1 MRQTR
6 TDLLQ
11 RVDLAQPLGRVLR
24 DVAERFQLGS
34 LRSSRIITE
43 GYDDLNVLLTC
54 ERGKF
59 VAKLFNKMKNLAE
72 VEDHIRVQL
81 ALAQRDAPVPK
92 MLTANGE
99 AIYCAPGEM
108 RDTYVCVSEYF
119 EGENFARRPPQLG
132 DMVAVAHFLATLHK
146 LPLHV
151 GHTYDS
157 WGTLTL
163 PQEFARKRAYVSE
176 ETVALVAPL
185 AEAVADLKFGRA
197 RRAII
202 HGDLQRK
209 HVLKNSSNHYC
220 VLDFGCADYNYPIVD
235 LGVFL
240 ALFCLLDTKPTDTYK
255 IIGDVL
261 DTYLGLAPL
270 PARHIALLG
279 ALIRA
284 TWASYLLT
292 ADFLMRQG
300 DRSPQTRQWYRS
312 ALRSLR
318 AFEGKL

>member
-11 RVDLAQPLGRVLR
+11 RVDLTQPLGRVLR
-24 DVAERFQLGS
+24 DVAERFQLGR
-34 LRSSRIITE
+34 LRSSRIITQ
-43 GYDDLNVLLTC
+43 GYDDLNVLLVC
-54 ERGKF
+54 EGGKF
-59 VAKLFNKMKNLAE
+59 VAKLFNKMKSLAT
-72 VEDHIRVQL
+72 VEDHIRVHL
-81 ALAQRDAPVPK
+81 ALARRDAPVPQ
-92 MLTANGE
+92 MLTAHGE
-99 AIYCAPGEM
+99 AIYRAPGQM
-108 RDTYVCVSEYF
+108 RETYVCVSEYF
-119 EGENFARRPPQLG
+119 EGENFARRPPHRE
-132 DMVAVAHFLATLHK
+132 DMLAITRFLAALHTLPVHI
-146 LPLHV
+146 
-151 GHTYDS
+151 GHSYDS

-185 AEAVADLKFGRA
+185 AATVAGLKFGRA

-240 ALFCLLDTKPTDTYK
+240 ALFCLLDTEPAGAHEV
-255 IIGDVL
+255 IADVL
-261 DTYLGLAPL
+261 TAYLALAPL
-270 PARHIALLG
+270 PTRHIALLS

-300 DRSPQTRQWYRS
+300 DRSVQTRQWYRS
-312 ALRSLR
+312 ALGSLR